1 MKPRSAARAAVKNAA
16 AAKASK
22 AIPSS
27 SATMASAAGTRAVVT
42 VIGEDK
48 VGIIAAVAVILAD
61 ANANI
66 LDITQSIMQ
75 EFFVMIMMTDLA
87 GAKLPF
93 DQLKARLNRKGDEM
107 NLKIDIVREDVF
119 KLMHRV

>member
-1 MKPRSAARAAVKNAA
+1 MIEKT
-16 AAKASK
+16 AKT
-22 AIPSS
+22 PS
-27 SATMASAAGTRAVVT
+27 GTRAVVT

-48 VGIIAAVAVILAD
+48 VGIIAAVAVILAES
-61 ANANI
+61 NANI

-87 GAKLPF
+87 GINLPF
-93 DQLKARLNRKGDEM
+93 DQLKARLNKKGDEM
-107 NLKIDIVREDVF
+107 NLKIDIQREDVF

>member
-1 MKPRSAARAAVKNAA
+1 MNTHSPAD
-16 AAKASK
+16 AAKK
-22 AIPSS
+22 ATGS
-27 SATMASAAGTRAVVT
+27 RAVVT

-48 VGIIAAVAVILAD
+48 VGIIAAVAVILAE

-75 EFFVMIMMTDLA
+75 EFFVMIMMADLA
-87 GAKLPF
+87 KMTLPF
-93 DQLKARLNRKGDEM
+93 DELKARLNKKGEEM
-107 NLKIDIVREDVF
+107 NLKIDIQREDVF

>member
-1 MKPRSAARAAVKNAA
+1 MISHSPAD
-16 AAKASK
+16 AAKKTTGS
-22 AIPSS
+22 
-27 SATMASAAGTRAVVT
+27 RAVVT

-48 VGIIAAVAVILAD
+48 VGIIAAVAVILAE

-87 GAKLPF
+87 KMTLPF
-93 DQLKARLNRKGDEM
+93 DELKARLNKKGEEM
-107 NLKIDIVREDVF
+107 NLKIDIQREDVF

>member
-1 MKPRSAARAAVKNAA
+1 MVEKI
-16 AAKASK
+16 AKA
-22 AIPSS
+22 PS
-27 SATMASAAGTRAVVT
+27 GTRAVVT
-42 VIGEDK
+42 VIGADK
-48 VGIIAAVAVILAD
+48 VGIIAAVAVILAE

-87 GAKLPF
+87 GLNIPF
-93 DQLKARLNRKGDEM
+93 DELKARLNRKGADME
-107 NLKIDIVREDVF
+107 LKIDIQREDVF